1 MNKTIPMID
10 DEHASAVKAVFEQ
23 VSKLKKG
30 ESKEIECPKCKKKLF
45 IAKDKYN
52 GHFFI
57 RCESKNCIF
66 LIQ

>member
-1 MNKTIPMID
+1 MDKEIPMID
-10 DEHASAVKAVFEQ
+10 DEHVNAVKAVFEQ

-30 ESKEIECPKCKKKLF
+30 ESKEIECPKSNKKLF
-45 IAKDKYN
+45 ISKDKHN